1 MNKIKKTAVI
11 LAGGKSSRMN
21 YINKAFLKLNGE
33 TFIEK
38 IIKELSSYEEI
49 IIVSNNI
56 EEYKHLGYKVV
67 KDIIPGCGPLSGIHS
82 GLHFANNENVLFVAC
97 DMPFIN
103 SGFVE
108 YMGNIKERHEALIPV
123 VKGKIQPLCG
133 IYNKNIVT
141 LIEKELHNNNFKL
154 IKFLDKIDTKFI
166 TVDEVIDGN
175 DCFLNI
181 NTKEEFIKINK
192 GEQVKL

>member
-21 YINKAFLKLNGE
+21 YINKAFLELNGE

-38 IIKELSSYEEI
+38 IIKELSSYEEV
-49 IIVSNNI
+49 IIVSNNRDD
-56 EEYKHLGYKVV
+56 YKHLGCRVV

-82 GLHFANNENVLFVAC
+82 GLTSASNENVLFVAC
-97 DMPFIN
+97 DMPFIS
-103 SGFVE
+103 SGFVD
-108 YMGNIKERHEALIPV
+108 YLGNIKDEYEALIPV

-133 IYNKNIVT
+133 IYNKSIVE
-141 LIEKELHNNNFKL
+141 LVEKELLDNKFKL
-154 IKFLDKIDTKFI
+154 IKFLGKVDVKFVN
-166 TVDEVIDGN
+166 VDEIVNSI

-181 NTKEEFIKINK
+181 NTKEEYNK
-192 GEQVKL
+192 MTKSEQVKL

>member
-1 MNKIKKTAVI
+1 MNKIEKTAVI

-21 YINKAFLKLNGE
+21 YINKAFLELNGE

-49 IIVSNNI
+49 IIVSNNMD
-56 EEYKHLGYKVV
+56 EYKYLGYKVV

-82 GLHFANNENVLFVAC
+82 GLTYASHQNVLFVAC
-97 DMPFIN
+97 DMPFISRQVIDN
-103 SGFVE
+103 L
-108 YMGNIKERHEALIPV
+108 GNIKHKYEALIPV

-133 IYNKNIVT
+133 IYNKSVVE
-141 LIEKELHNNNFKL
+141 LVEKELFNNKFKL
-154 IKFLDKIDTKFI
+154 MKFLEKVDVKYIK
-166 TVDEVIDGN
+166 VDEMIDSN
-175 DCFLNI
+175 DCFSNI
-181 NTKEEFIKINK
+181 NTKEEYNKMTK

>member
-21 YINKAFLKLNGE
+21 YINKAFLELNGE

-49 IIVSNNI
+49 IIVSNNMD
-56 EEYKHLGYKVV
+56 EYKYLGYKVV

-82 GLHFANNENVLFVAC
+82 GLTYARNQNVLFVAC
-97 DMPFIN
+97 DMPFISRRVIDN
-103 SGFVE
+103 L
-108 YMGNIKERHEALIPV
+108 GNIKHKYEALIPV
-123 VKGKIQPLCG
+123 VKDKIQPLCG
-133 IYNKNIVT
+133 IYNKSIVE
-141 LIEKELHNNNFKL
+141 LVEKELLNNKFKL
-154 IKFLDKIDTKFI
+154 MKFLEKVDVKYIK
-166 TVDEVIDGN
+166 VDEMIDSN
-175 DCFLNI
+175 DCFSNI
-181 NTKEEFIKINK
+181 NTKEEYNKMTK

>member
-21 YINKAFLKLNGE
+21 YKNKAFLNLNGE

-49 IIVSNNI
+49 IIVSNNMD
-56 EEYKHLGYKVV
+56 EYKHLGCRVV

-82 GLHFANNENVLFVAC
+82 GLTSASHEKVLFVAC

-103 SGFVE
+103 NEFVD
-108 YMGNIKERHEALIPV
+108 YLGNIKEKSEALIPV

-133 IYNKNIVT
+133 IYNKSIVE
-141 LIEKELHNNNFKL
+141 LVEKELLNNKFKL
-154 IKFLDKIDTKFI
+154 IKFLDEIDAKFI
-166 TVDEVIDGN
+166 MVDEIIDSYE
-175 DCFLNI
+175 CFLNI
-181 NTKEEFIKINK
+181 NTEEEYIKINK